1 MMINSKVISQ
11 LAGCGVL
18 VAELTVVTSQREHGS
33 VRSVDF
39 KLTL

>member
-1 MMINSKVISQ
+1 MINSKIISQ
-11 LAGCGVL
+11 FARRGVL
-18 VAELTVVTSQREHGS
+18 ITELTVVTSQREHGS